1 MRGGF
6 TERSSVKLTMKIE
19 ITDSAKDWFEN
30 EVGLEKGNGVRFMG
44 KVYGKTE
51 VHEGFSVGM
60 EVTQP
65 VDVLVKTTV
74 NGVTY
79 FIDKNDEWFFNGYDL
94 QVSFDKKRDEPIYHF
109 NKN

>member
-6 TERSSVKLTMKIE
+6 TEKSSVKLTMKIE
-19 ITDSAKDWFEN
+19 ITDSAKEWFEN

-65 VDVLVKTTV
+65 VDVLVKTTI
-74 NGVTY
+74 NDVTY

>member
-6 TERSSVKLTMKIE
+6 TESSSVKLTMKIE
-19 ITDSAKDWFEN
+19 ITDSAKEWFEN

-51 VHEGFSVGM
+51 VHEGFSIGM

-65 VDVLVKTTV
+65 DDVLVETTV
-74 NGVTY
+74 NGVKY

>member
-6 TERSSVKLTMKIE
+6 TEKSSVKLTMKIE
-19 ITDSAKDWFEN
+19 ITDSAKEWFEN

-65 VDVLVKTTV
+65 VDVLVKTTI
-74 NGVTY
+74 NDVTY

-94 QVSFDKKRDEPIYHF
+94 QVSFDKKRDEPDR
-109 NKN
+109 KSVV

>member
-1 MRGGF
+1 
-6 TERSSVKLTMKIE
+6 
-19 ITDSAKDWFEN
+19 
-30 EVGLEKGNGVRFMG
+30 
-44 KVYGKTE
+44 
-51 VHEGFSVGM
+51 M

-65 VDVLVKTTV
+65 VDVLVKTTI
-74 NGVTY
+74 NDVTY

>member
-1 MRGGF
+1 
-6 TERSSVKLTMKIE
+6 MKIE

>member
-6 TERSSVKLTMKIE
+6 TEKSSVKLTMKIE
-19 ITDSAKDWFEN
+19 ITDSAKEWFEN

-65 VDVLVKTTV
+65 VDVLVKTTI
-74 NGVTY
+74 NDVTY
-79 FIDKNDEWFFNGYDL
+79 FIDKNDEWFFNGDRKS
-94 QVSFDKKRDEPIYHF
+94 VV
-109 NKN
+109 

>member
-6 TERSSVKLTMKIE
+6 TEKSSVKLTMKIE
-19 ITDSAKDWFEN
+19 ITDSAKEWFEN

>member
-6 TERSSVKLTMKIE
+6 TEKSSVKLTMKIE
-19 ITDSAKDWFEN
+19 ITDSAKEWFEN

-65 VDVLVKTTV
+65 VDVLVKTTI
-74 NGVTY
+74 NDVTY

-94 QVSFDKKRDEPIYHF
+94 QVSFDKKRDEPIDR
-109 NKN
+109 KSVV

>member
-1 MRGGF
+1 
-6 TERSSVKLTMKIE
+6 MKIE
-19 ITDSAKDWFEN
+19 ITDSAKEWFEN

-65 VDVLVKTTV
+65 VDVLVKTTI
-74 NGVTY
+74 NDVTY

>member
-1 MRGGF
+1 MRGGI
-6 TERSSVKLTMKIE
+6 TEKSSVKLTMKIE
-19 ITDSAKDWFEN
+19 ITDSAKEWFEN

-65 VDVLVKTTV
+65 VDVLVKTTI
-74 NGVTY
+74 NDVTY